1 MTLSFDVRT
10 VNRYICLRREG
21 EGEGRG
27 GGGGGGERGR
37 GRGEGEGEER
47 GGDFALG
54 RKLTQT
60 SKHMQKVLS
69 LSYAKMNRKPWIPCT
84 PIPCTP
90 IPCTPI
96 EKTALEKM
104 MAICHLHI
112 FNSTAADISNS
123 ITLHW

>member
-27 GGGGGGERGR
+27 GGEGEGRGGGERGR

-69 LSYAKMNRKPWIPCT
+69 LSYAKVNRKPW
-84 PIPCTP
+84 

-96 EKTALEKM
+96 EKTALEMKK
-104 MAICHLHI
+104 H
-112 FNSTAADISNS
+112 
-123 ITLHW
+123 